1 MGTYFKMENQ
11 KITIE
16 TEINAPIEKV
26 WEYWTNPEH
35 ITKWNTSSSEW
46 HSPRAENDVRVGGK
60 FNIRMEA
67 KDGSSGFDFSG
78 TYEEVKENEFISYS
92 MDDGRKVEVKF
103 EKSEEGVNILETF
116 DAEGEN
122 SIEMQKQGWQS
133 ILDNFKKYVEE
144 DK

>member
-1 MGTYFKMENQ
+1 VGTYFKMENQ